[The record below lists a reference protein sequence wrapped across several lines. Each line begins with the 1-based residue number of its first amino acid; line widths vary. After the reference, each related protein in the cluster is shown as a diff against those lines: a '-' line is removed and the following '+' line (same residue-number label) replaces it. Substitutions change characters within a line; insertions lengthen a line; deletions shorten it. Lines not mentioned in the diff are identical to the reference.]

1 MLFWESRLSAF
12 IPAKKDDCLVY
23 YWPISQCVANISSF
37 LIRVGNL
44 NQIFW
49 HGNNHSGDWEYYFS
63 LSVDSSLIVLVQT
76 FRFAFFNVL
85 NILWLVNFLDR
96 SQYSFCI
103 FFFKEWVCDIQ
114 KNVTC
119 RLDVIIYYLPYFL
132 STLCFTGRTY
142 SLIWHGLFHN
152 SYLKFVLLIQCNKL
166 IFFLGFDTVSLI
178 LLPNSFLHPSN
189 KWRTVSN
196 LIVCVYFC
204 MSFCDHHAKV
214 MVVK

>member
-103 FFFKEWVCDIQ
+103 FFSKNEFVIFKRMLPVALMLSSI
-114 KNVTC
+114 TC
-119 RLDVIIYYLPYFL
+119 RTFYLRFALLDVHI
-132 STLCFTGRTY
+132 
-142 SLIWHGLFHN
+142 
-152 SYLKFVLLIQCNKL
+152 
-166 IFFLGFDTVSLI
+166 
-178 LLPNSFLHPSN
+178 
-189 KWRTVSN
+189 
-196 LIVCVYFC
+196 
-204 MSFCDHHAKV
+204 A
-214 MVVK
+214 